1 MWKKANRYSVEYK
14 WANVVLYQ
22 EVEAT
27 TIQEAK
33 SEFNMQKVNAAIRAV
48 HVIEDVES

>member
-1 MWKKANRYSVEYK
+1 MEKSNRYSVEYEWGK
-14 WANVVLYQ
+14 VIYYQ
-22 EVEAT
+22 DVEAM

-33 SEFNMQKVNAAIRAV
+33 ERIQNTKVNAAIRAI

>member
-1 MWKKANRYSVEYK
+1 VEKINRYSVEYE
-14 WANVVLYQ
+14 WANVIFYQ
-22 EVEAT
+22 EVEAM

-33 SEFNMQKVNAAIRAV
+33 ERIQHIKVNTAIRAV

>member
-1 MWKKANRYSVEYK
+1 MEKSNRYSVEYE
-14 WANVVLYQ
+14 WGNVIYYQ
-22 EVEAT
+22 EVEAM

-33 SEFNMQKVNAAIRAV
+33 EYVQHTKVNAAIRAV

>member
-1 MWKKANRYSVEYK
+1 VEKENRYSVEYE
-14 WANVVLYQ
+14 WGNVIFYQ

-33 SEFNMQKVNAAIRAV
+33 ECVQHVKVNAAIRAV

>member
-1 MWKKANRYSVEYK
+1 MEKINRYSVEYE
-14 WANVVLYQ
+14 WANMIFYQ
-22 EVEAT
+22 EVEAM

-33 SEFNMQKVNAAIRAV
+33 ERIQHTKVNASIRAV

>member
-1 MWKKANRYSVEYK
+1 MEKTNRYSVEYE
-14 WANVVLYQ
+14 WVNVIFYQ
-22 EVEAT
+22 EVEAM

-33 SEFNMQKVNAAIRAV
+33 ERIQHAKINAAIRAV